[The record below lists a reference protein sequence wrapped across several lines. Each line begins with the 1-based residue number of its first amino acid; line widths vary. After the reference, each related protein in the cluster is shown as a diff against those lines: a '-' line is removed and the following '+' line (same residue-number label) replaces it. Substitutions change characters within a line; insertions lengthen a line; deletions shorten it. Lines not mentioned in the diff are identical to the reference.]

1 MSAEV
6 ADRRARRATRVLGST
21 LVAMLAV
28 LALAACGVPG
38 QEQAQ
43 VAKRKEVP
51 FGLLD
56 PTDTS
61 IVPSQS
67 VTSNVV
73 IYLVTT
79 DRQHLLAVARD
90 VGATDPVAAAVA
102 ALAAGPTD
110 REAAFG
116 LQTALPAQHL
126 VRSVKVTEGVAAVDL
141 DTAFGDIGGS
151 NQLLAIAQ
159 IVYTLTAQPG
169 VSRVTF
175 SVDGGAV
182 EIPRGDGSLTSGA
195 VSRADYQQ
203 LAPSP

>member
-1 MSAEV
+1 MAN
-6 ADRRARRATRVLGST
+6 
-21 LVAMLAV
+21 
-28 LALAACGVPG
+28 
-38 QEQAQ
+38 
-43 VAKRKEVP
+43 RKEVP

-56 PTDTS
+56 PSDTNV
-61 IVPSQS
+61 VPSQS

-73 IYLVTT
+73 IYLVTS
-79 DRQHLLAVARD
+79 DPQHLVAVARD
-90 VGATDPVAAAVA
+90 VGAADPVAAAVA

-126 VRSVKVTEGVAAVDL
+126 VRSVKVADGVAAVDL

-159 IVYTLTAQPG
+159 LVYTLTAQST
-169 VSRVTF
+169 VDRVTF
-175 SVDGGAV
+175 SVEGGAV

-195 VSRADYQQ
+195 VSRTDYQQ
-203 LAPSP
+203 LAPGS